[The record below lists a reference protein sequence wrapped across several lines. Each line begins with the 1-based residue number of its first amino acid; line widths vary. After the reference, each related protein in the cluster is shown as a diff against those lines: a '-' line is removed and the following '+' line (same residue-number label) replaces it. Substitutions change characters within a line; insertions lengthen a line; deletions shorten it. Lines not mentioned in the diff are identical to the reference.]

1 MSASIESQIKNDD
14 KPKEKISP
22 EDLTVIKNKL
32 IGQIIK
38 YLGLSLFIFLLLL
51 GIIAFLS
58 FNYEGLLTTTFIT
71 QIMISF
77 VLIFKFEN
85 PYLNS
90 MLALTFYGFFSL
102 CMWLIPVITTVEILV
117 IGFLLHFGI
126 AMFNLFIIVNKN
138 IKCSKH
144 AFYWGAL
151 FYMCWTW
158 LYDDLYRLNVM
169 TGVDNIFP
177 SIATQIHTFYTLFL
191 SLWIHIY
198 IKKRQGALLP

>member
-1 MSASIESQIKNDD
+1 MSTNTNEQIKSVD
-14 KPKEKISP
+14 KPR
-22 EDLTVIKNKL
+22 EDDNSIDSTMIKNKL
-32 IGQIIK
+32 VGNIVK
-38 YLGLSLFIFLLLL
+38 YTGLVLFISIASF
-51 GIIAFLS
+51 GIFAFLS
-58 FNYEGLLTTTFIT
+58 FNYEGLLSTTTIT
-71 QIMISF
+71 LIMISF
-77 VLIFKFEN
+77 TLIFKFDN

-90 MLALTFYGFFSL
+90 MLPLTFYGFFSL
-102 CMWLIPVITTVEILV
+102 CMWLIPVITTVEMFV
-117 IGFLLHFGI
+117 AGFLLHFGI
-126 AMFNLFIIVNKN
+126 ALFNLFMILNKN
-138 IKCSKH
+138 IKCSKR